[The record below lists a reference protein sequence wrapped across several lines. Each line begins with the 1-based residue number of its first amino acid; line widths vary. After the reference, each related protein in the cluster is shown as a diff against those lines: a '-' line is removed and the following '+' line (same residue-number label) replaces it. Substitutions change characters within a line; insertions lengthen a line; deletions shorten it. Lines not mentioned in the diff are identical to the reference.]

1 LGKWGVGFFG
11 VTFCREIQSPFAL
24 CSSSHQFPF
33 LPQNN
38 SNNTHTNN
46 SQHPT
51 TTCSFLFCLDLTTIF
66 VDFTLVFFAI
76 ESLGCFGLLE

>member
-11 VTFCREIQSPFAL
+11 VPFCREIQSPFAL

-38 SNNTHTNN
+38 SNNTQQL
-46 SQHPT
+46 QHQQQHVH
-51 TTCSFLFCLDLTTIF
+51 SFLFGSHHF
-66 VDFTLVFFAI
+66 VDSTLVFFFSI
-76 ESLGCFGLLE
+76 ESLGCFGFFLLE